1 MIQVFIIYCRRI
13 FICCNFKVLKLT
25 NSFNEISVT
34 FYCKYIMRIS
44 ALFIENLRISLQSIR
59 NNLLRTILTVMIIA
73 VGITALVGILTAI
86 ESIKTYFTKEFTVMG
101 ANTFTISSRGMR
113 VQVNNKRYRTKN
125 HAFITYYQA
134 LEFKEKFDFPSTV
147 SISTFGSGTA
157 TLKYESK
164 KTNPNITVRG
174 IDENYLFTSGFQ
186 IETGRN
192 FSTHDIENGRNVAII
207 GIELVKKLF
216 PAGEEPL
223 DNVISIGGGK
233 YKIVGVLM
241 SKGSGFG
248 NNNDRLAFI
257 PYTNARSYFS
267 RPSMNFDVQVKV
279 NNAELMDAAIGEAE
293 AEFRKVRELTPLDET
308 DFNIEKSDNLVNIL
322 LDNIKNITLVATI
335 IGIITLFGAA
345 IGLMNI
351 MLVTV
356 TERTREIGVRKAIG
370 AKGRTVKQ
378 QFLLEAVVIG
388 QIGGFLGIILG
399 ILAGNGIS
407 ALIGSSFIIPWV
419 WIIVGVILCFFV
431 GIISG
436 YYPAQKASKFDPIE
450 SLRYE

>member
-1 MIQVFIIYCRRI
+1 
-13 FICCNFKVLKLT
+13 
-25 NSFNEISVT
+25 
-34 FYCKYIMRIS
+34 MRFS

-101 ANTFTISSRGMR
+101 TNTFTISSRGMR
-113 VQVNNKRYRTKN
+113 VQVNNNRYRTKN
-125 HAFITYYQA
+125 HSFITYYQA
-134 LEFKEKFDFPSTV
+134 QEFKEKFDFPATISVSTY
-147 SISTFGSGTA
+147 GSGTA

-174 IDENYLFTSGFQ
+174 IDENYLFTSGFEIDQ
-186 IETGRN
+186 GRN
-192 FSTHDIENGRNVAII
+192 FSPHDIENGRNVVVI
-207 GIELVKKLF
+207 GSELAKKLF
-216 PAGEEPL
+216 PSGEDPL
-223 DNVISIGGGK
+223 DKVISIGGGK
-233 YKIVGVLM
+233 YKVIGVLM

-248 NNNDRLAFI
+248 SNNDQLTFI
-257 PYTNARSYFS
+257 PFTNARSYFS
-267 RPSMNFDVQVKV
+267 RPNMNFDVQVKV
-279 NNAELMDAAIGEAE
+279 TNSELMEAAIGEAE
-293 AEFRKVRELTPLDET
+293 AEFRIVRNLTPLDET

-322 LDNIKNITLVATI
+322 LDNIKNITMVATI

-351 MLVTV
+351 MLVSV

-370 AKGRTVKQ
+370 AKGKTVKQ
-378 QFLLEAVVIG
+378 QFLMEAIVIG
-388 QIGGFLGIILG
+388 QIGGLLGIILG

-407 ALIGSSFIIPWV
+407 VLIGSSFIIPWI
-419 WIIVGVILCFFV
+419 WIVVGVVLCFFV